1 MNNTT
6 YDITD
11 PYGCMPV
18 LATISMNRS
27 EKEIETKFLI
37 RYATILKWQEFPLS
51 NPKHGFKR
59 FLVEI
64 MRRINFDE
72 IKKLHARIGNNLHFA
87 NEAAIASIVQMPMID
102 IDDYMSSSIRWK
114 PQYIEMLRSIDQKL
128 LEHQYRLIA
137 KLIEF
142 EESGRKAEGKDRI
155 FEGLEIREVI
165 KLSENQIK
173 DIKSSPTSGQLAK
186 AEKLAERKGR
196 DIPPKTKLYAHRLAK
211 WASKVAALPN
221 I

>member
-37 RYATILKWQEFPLS
+37 RYATILKWQEFPLN

-72 IKKLHARIGNNLHFA
+72 IKKLHARIGNVQFA

-102 IDDYMSSSIRWK
+102 IDDYMSSAIRWK

-128 LEHQYRLIA
+128 LEHQYRLIS

-142 EESGRKAEGKDRI
+142 GESGRKSEGEDRI
-155 FEGLEIREVI
+155 FEGPEIKEVI
-165 KLSENQIK
+165 KLTDAQIK
-173 DIKSSPTSGQLAK
+173 DIKSSPLASQLAK
-186 AEKLAERKGR
+186 AEKLAEKKGKS
-196 DIPPKTKLYAHRLAK
+196 IPPKTQLYAHRLAK
-211 WASKVAALPN
+211 WASKVAAMPN
-221 I
+221 V